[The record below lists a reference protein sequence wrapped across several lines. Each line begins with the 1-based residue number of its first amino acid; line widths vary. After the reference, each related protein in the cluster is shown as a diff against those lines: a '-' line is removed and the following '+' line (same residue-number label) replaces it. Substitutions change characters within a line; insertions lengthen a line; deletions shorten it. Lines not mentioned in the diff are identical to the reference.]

1 MNEYSVPLEHLCIQ
15 DQVLTKE
22 LEVCWVELRIKT
34 IEHKFEVQLD
44 QITWE
49 SKYMSV
55 NHPKLIT
62 TFTLNVKNSSTVSEL
77 THSVR

>member
-1 MNEYSVPLEHLCIQ
+1 
-15 DQVLTKE
+15 
-22 LEVCWVELRIKT
+22 
-34 IEHKFEVQLD
+34 
-44 QITWE
+44 
-49 SKYMSV
+49 MSV